1 MSESL
6 FNLILFFVLVSL
18 SAYFSASEVAL
29 TSVKKPRLLNMI
41 VKKTK
46 KNKHFSN
53 KLIGNYSST
62 LTTILIANNF
72 LNIVAASIALLIFQ
86 QWFEGYN
93 YILLSTLFTT
103 SIILIFGEILPK
115 VFAAKYPEKFI
126 INFAFGLYILCIIFS
141 PLTWLFGF
149 LIPDKETFTS
159 TEKELLSTLAIIEKE
174 GVIEKK
180 EQTLISSAIKFD
192 DQTIRNNYILW
203 EDVTSI
209 EHEKT
214 IGQALEKF
222 AKSGFSRLP
231 VIKNQKPIGVLFL
244 KEILMTSKKEKVENY
259 ARKVTIFSQNEK
271 LSEVLNTLQH
281 SIIHMGFVKNKKTTK
296 KIIGIVTMEN
306 ILEKLVGNIYD
317 ENDQIPKITALGVNS
332 FRVIGSAL
340 TKDVF
345 SFINGPQPLVNDV
358 TFAKWVKLQTDVK
371 DFKKLKPF
379 VYSKFLIKFLETKNR
394 ENVFVIE
401 EQ

>member
-6 FNLILFFVLVSL
+6 LNIILFFTLVFF
-18 SAYFSASEVAL
+18 SAYFSASEIAL

-41 VKKTK
+41 VQKTK
-46 KNKHFSN
+46 KKKHFSN

-72 LNIVAASIALLIFQ
+72 LNIVAASVALLIFQ
-86 QWFEGYN
+86 KWFQGYN

-115 VFAAKYPEKFI
+115 VFAAKHPEKFL
-126 INFAFGLYILCIIFS
+126 INFAFGLYILCVIFA
-141 PLTWLFGF
+141 PLTFLFGF
-149 LIPDKETFTS
+149 LIPDKETFTA

-180 EQTLISSAIKFD
+180 EQTLITSAIKFD
-192 DQTIRNNYILW
+192 DQTIRHNYILW
-203 EDVTSI
+203 KDVTFI
-209 EHEKT
+209 EYNKT
-214 IGQALEKF
+214 LDQAIKKF

-231 VIKNQKPIGVLFL
+231 VVKNNKPIGVLFL
-244 KEILMTSKKEKVENY
+244 KEILLVNKSHKVEDY
-259 ARKVTIFSQNEK
+259 TKKVSIFSQNEK
-271 LSEVLNTLQH
+271 LSEVLEALQH
-281 SIIHMGFVKNKKTTK
+281 SIIHMAFVKNKKTTN

-317 ENDQIPKITALGVNS
+317 ENDQIPKITPLGVNS
-332 FRVIGSAL
+332 FRVNGTAL

-345 SFINGPQPLVNDV
+345 TLISAPQPLVNNVLFNEWV
-358 TFAKWVKLQTDVK
+358 TLQTDTK
-371 DFKKLKPF
+371 DFRKLKPF
-379 VYSKFLIKFLETKNR
+379 VYSKFLIKFLEKKND
-394 ENVFVIE
+394 ENIFVIE